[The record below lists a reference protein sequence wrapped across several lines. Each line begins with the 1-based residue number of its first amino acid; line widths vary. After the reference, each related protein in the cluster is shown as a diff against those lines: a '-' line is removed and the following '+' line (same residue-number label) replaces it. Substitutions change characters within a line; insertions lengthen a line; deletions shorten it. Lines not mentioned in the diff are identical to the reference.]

1 MSPDRWISLLLTIT
15 LIEMM
20 FAVGLG
26 TAPRDVAA
34 AMRQWRLLLRAA
46 VANYVLVPAATVA
59 LLLAFQT
66 RPMAA
71 AGFLILAVCPGAP
84 YGPPLTAIA
93 KGDVPTA
100 VGWMV
105 ILATSSALFA
115 PILLGA
121 LLPLTSGDA
130 TLAIDAAKLAGT
142 LVLSQLAPV
151 GAGSALRAWRPGLA
165 ARIMPAANRISK
177 LLNLAAIGSIVA
189 MQFRMLLDIRWAA
202 FGGMFAL
209 MIASL
214 MAGWLLGGPKRE
226 LRKTLAIVT
235 SVRNA
240 GVGMVIASSSFP
252 GTPALTAVLA
262 YAIVD
267 LLGALAISVWWG
279 RRGAM
284 SSGSEAGAAL
294 SLPR

>member
-1 MSPDRWISLLLTIT
+1 MSADRWINLLLTIT
-15 LIEMM
+15 LVEMM

-34 AMRQWRLLLRAA
+34 AVKQWRLTLRAA
-46 VANYVLVPAATVA
+46 IANYVVVPAATVV
-59 LLLAFQT
+59 LLLTFQA

-93 KGDVPTA
+93 KGNVATA
-100 VGWMV
+100 IGWMA
-105 ILATSSALFA
+105 ILATSSALLA
-115 PILLGA
+115 PLLLGV

-130 TLAIDAAKLAGT
+130 RLEIDAARLAGT
-142 LVLSQLAPV
+142 LVLTQLAPV
-151 GAGSALRAWRPGLA
+151 GAGSTLRAWRPGVA
-165 ARIMPAANRISK
+165 AKIQPAANRISK
-177 LLNLAAIGSIVA
+177 LLNLAAIGSIIA
-189 MQFRMLLDIRWAA
+189 LQFRMLLDIRWAA
-202 FGGMFAL
+202 FGGMIAL
-209 MIASL
+209 MVASL
-214 MAGWLLGGPKRE
+214 MAGWLLGGPERE

-252 GTPALTAVLA
+252 GTQALTAVLA

-267 LLGALAISVWWG
+267 LLGALAVALWWG
-279 RRGAM
+279 RRDAM
-284 SSGSEAGAAL
+284 SVQRPTSSAVPSA
-294 SLPR
+294 R

>member
-1 MSPDRWISLLLTIT
+1 MSADHWINVLLSIT

-26 TAPRDVAA
+26 TAPRDIATA
-34 AMRQWRLLLRAA
+34 IKQWRLMLRAA
-46 VANYVLVPAATVA
+46 LANYVLVPAVTVA
-59 LLLAFQT
+59 LLLAFRA

-93 KGDVPTA
+93 KGNVA
-100 VGWMV
+100 AAIGWMA
-105 ILATSSALFA
+105 ILATSSAVFA
-115 PILLGA
+115 PLLLGV
-121 LLPLTSGDA
+121 LLPMTSGDA
-130 TLAIDAAKLAGT
+130 RLEIDAARLAGT
-142 LVLSQLAPV
+142 LVLTQLAPV
-151 GAGSALRAWRPGLA
+151 GAGSAMRAWRPSLA
-165 ARIMPAANRISK
+165 AKILPAANRISK
-177 LLNLAAIGSIVA
+177 LLNLAAIGSIIA
-189 MQFRMLLDIRWAA
+189 MQFPMLLDIRWAA

-214 MAGWLLGGPKRE
+214 IVGWLLGGPERE

-267 LLGALAISVWWG
+267 ILGALAIALWWG
-279 RRGAM
+279 RRGAI
-284 SSGSEAGAAL
+284 STGSAACAAL
-294 SLPR
+294 PTSR

>member
-1 MSPDRWISLLLTIT
+1 MSADRWINLLLTIT
-15 LIEMM
+15 LAEMM

-26 TAPRDVAA
+26 TAPHDVALT
-34 AMRQWRLLLRAA
+34 MKHWRLMLRAA
-46 VANYVLVPAATVA
+46 IANYVLVPAATVV
-59 LLLAFQT
+59 LLLAFQA

-84 YGPPLTAIA
+84 YGPPMTAIA
-93 KGDVPTA
+93 KGNVA
-100 VGWMV
+100 IAIGWMA
-105 ILATSSALFA
+105 ILAASSAVLA
-115 PILLGA
+115 PLLLGA

-130 TLAIDAAKLAGT
+130 RLEIDAARLAGT
-142 LVLSQLAPV
+142 LVLTQLGPV
-151 GAGSALRAWRPGLA
+151 GAGSALRAWRPSLA
-165 ARIMPAANRISK
+165 ANILPAANRISK
-177 LLNLAAIGSIVA
+177 LLNVAAIGSIVA
-189 MQFRMLLDIRWAA
+189 MQFRMLLGIRWAA

-267 LLGALAISVWWG
+267 LLGVLAIALWWG
-279 RRGAM
+279 RRDAV
-284 SSGSEAGAAL
+284 SRRNAAGAAL
-294 SLPR
+294 PSAR